1 MLLVKYI
8 PPTDMTDHSFFCFQT
23 ISYRVPH
30 KENGGHAELLSPEIG
45 RTENGWTQGNRN
57 KQDMILSLDFDS
69 EKFPK

>member
-8 PPTDMTDHSFFCFQT
+8 PPTDMTDHSFFGFQT

-45 RTENGWTQGNRN
+45 GTENG
-57 KQDMILSLDFDS
+57 
-69 EKFPK
+69 